1 MEIDVFEME
10 GLTIIDVE
18 GKLNFPD
25 VCNNFKKQVTEI
37 IDSDRKN
44 IIINLE
50 NLVFIS
56 SLGLSA
62 LVHLYKYVE
71 SKSGFIKLAGIDP
84 KMYKLFKITSLTN
97 IFTIYDSIQEG
108 LEEYKKATGS

>member
-1 MEIDVFEME
+1 MELDVFEME

-25 VCNNFKKQVTEI
+25 VCNSFKKQVSDV
-37 IDSDRKN
+37 IDGGQKN
-44 IIINLE
+44 VIINLE
-50 NLVFIS
+50 NLTFVS

-62 LVHLYKYVE
+62 LVHLFKYAS
-71 SKSGFIKLAGIDP
+71 SKGGFIKLAGIDP

-97 IFTIYDSIQEG
+97 IFTIYESIQEA
-108 LEEYKKATGS
+108 LDDFKSNL